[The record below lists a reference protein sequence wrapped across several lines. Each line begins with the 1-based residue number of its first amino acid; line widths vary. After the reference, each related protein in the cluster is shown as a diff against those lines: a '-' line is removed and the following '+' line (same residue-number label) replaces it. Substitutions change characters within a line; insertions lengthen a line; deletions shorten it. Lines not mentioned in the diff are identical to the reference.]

1 MTDTDFNINPTRA
14 YSSETPPVASLYTQM
29 KRMGR
34 EVQKHF
40 ENRTELQKIKEAHP
54 KRGLLCAE
62 DVANLVEMRLDR
74 ITSEKRLSVIEG
86 HISNGD
92 MFKAIKE
99 LLKWAYVR
107 WVYGK

>member
-14 YSSETPPVASLYTQM
+14 YGSETPPVASLYTQM

-40 ENRTELQKIKEAHP
+40 ENRTELQKIKEAYP
-54 KRGLLCAE
+54 NRRFLCAE
-62 DVANLVEMRLDR
+62 DVANLVEIRLDR

-86 HISNGD
+86 HIDKGD

-99 LLKWAYVR
+99 LLK
-107 WVYGK
+107 